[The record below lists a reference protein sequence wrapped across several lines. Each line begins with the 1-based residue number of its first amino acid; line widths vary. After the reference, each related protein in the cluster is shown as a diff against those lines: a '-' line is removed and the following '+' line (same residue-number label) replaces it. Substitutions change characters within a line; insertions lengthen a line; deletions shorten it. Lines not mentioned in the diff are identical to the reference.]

1 MFCEARMP
9 VNGLGTALKALR
21 TRRNLSQRELGVISN
36 VDNAYI
42 NRLESGEKTNPTAEA
57 LGKLLGALEVSPRD
71 MGMVTWL
78 AENTG
83 AEPDLVSYVLD
94 RPDIALDYFVSAA
107 TMRFRGEARPSPE
120 KLIERVKRLYED
132 EG

>member
-1 MFCEARMP
+1 MP

>member
-1 MFCEARMP
+1 MP

-42 NRLESGEKTNPTAEA
+42 NRLESGDKTNPTAEA